1 MSAEALICI
10 KDIEKVALLHCLWKL
25 AWQNN
30 KWPSFFCFV
39 TAGQQLESQSM
50 IRDLCSRA
58 LYVDVSQDTL
68 DITPFLA
75 ANTQEGKPYVTR
87 QMVIDQIEI
96 LPRSTNMIGLNGHNS
111 TLFKAKK
118 PSKSNKK
125 TKAKA
130 SSKVADI
137 APKPRAD
144 FFKPSLSAMK

>member
-39 TAGQQLESQSM
+39 TAGQQLESQST

-58 LYVDVSQDTL
+58 LYVDVSGDTL

-75 ANTQEGKPYVTR
+75 ANTQEGKPFVTR
-87 QMVIDQIEI
+87 QTVIDQIEI
-96 LPRSTNMIGLNGHNS
+96 LR
-111 TLFKAKK
+111 
-118 PSKSNKK
+118 KK
-125 TKAKA
+125 TSGMMGLSGSNSAAFSKATKPPSKAKA
-130 SSKVADI
+130 SSKTTDI